1 MILGFF
7 CLFLSDEMAAD
18 LMFFRGFDFE
28 KSRFLHLKI
37 IFFCHIIVTVFF
49 TFMQLKIEFF

>member
-1 MILGFF
+1 MILGLF
-7 CLFLSDEMAAD
+7 CLFLFDEMAAD

-37 IFFCHIIVTVFF
+37 IFFCHIIVKLFF
-49 TFMQLKIEFF
+49 YIYAA